1 MPLTMVDPATQDEQM
16 DGPQQNKFLQP
27 KKKANVKA
35 RSGNFELVTAV
46 GGHWPL
52 VSRMPIPEV
61 FFDGAEEE
69 SRSKGKMREV
79 GCKE

>member
-46 GGHWPL
+46 GGHWPFT
-52 VSRMPIPEV
+52 RANTRG
-61 FFDGAEEE
+61 FF
-69 SRSKGKMREV
+69 
-79 GCKE
+79 

>member
-1 MPLTMVDPATQDEQM
+1 MVDPATQDEQM

-27 KKKANVKA
+27 KKNANVKA

-61 FFDGAEEE
+61 FEW
-69 SRSKGKMREV
+69 
-79 GCKE
+79 C